1 MPLGDDL
8 SVRNTG
14 DLITTAIYNEIIASV
29 NFVLRGNMVGAIQ
42 ANFRT
47 TNIDEHW
54 LLCNGNTIGAS
65 ASGATARANADMA
78 LLYGLLWG
86 ATTNAILII
95 QNSAGTDTTRGL
107 TATADFNANKRLPLP
122 DLRGRTIIGIDGT
135 ADRIA
140 DAWANDLGGFGGL
153 STHTLTVAQ
162 MPSHSHVGTFSGS
175 INFAVAGGVGAA
187 SGSGYSNDSIGAT
200 GGSASHPNVQPS
212 MALSYLICTGV

>member
-8 SVRNTG
+8 AVRTTG

-29 NFVLRGNMVGAIQ
+29 NFMLRGNMVGAIQ

-54 LLCNGNTIGAS
+54 LICNGDTIGAS
-65 ASGATARANADMA
+65 ASGATARANVDMA

-95 QNSAGTDTTRGL
+95 QTPAGSATTRGL
-107 TATADFNANKRLPLP
+107 TATDDFIANKRMPLP
-122 DLRGRTIIGIDGT
+122 DLRGRTIIGIDGS

-140 DAWANDLGGFGGL
+140 DTWANDLGGSGGL
-153 STHTLTVAQ
+153 STHTLTTAQ
-162 MPSHSHVGTFSGS
+162 MPSHNHVGTFSGS
-175 INFAVAGGVGAA
+175 VNFAVLGGVGAA
-187 SGSGYSNDSIGAT
+187 SGSGYSNDSISST
-200 GGSASHPNVQPS
+200 GGGGAHANVQPS
-212 MALSYLICTGV
+212 FALTYLICTGV

>member
-8 SVRNTG
+8 STRTAG
-14 DLITTAIYNEIIASV
+14 TLITPAIYNEIIESI
-29 NFVLRGNMVGAIQ
+29 NFTLRGNMVGAIQ

-54 LLCNGNTIGAS
+54 LICNGNTIGS
-65 ASGATARANADMA
+65 ATSGGTARAHADMA

-86 ATTNAILII
+86 ATSNSILII

-107 TATADFNANKRLPLP
+107 TATADFNANKRMPLP
-122 DLRGRTIIGIDGT
+122 DLRGRTIIGIDGS

-140 DAWANDLGGFGGL
+140 DTWANDLGGSGGL

-162 MPSHSHVGTFSGS
+162 MPSHNHISNFFSQT
-175 INFAVAGGVGAA
+175 NFMILGGVGAA
-187 SGSGYSNDSIGAT
+187 SGTGYQQDSIANT
-200 GGSASHPNVQPS
+200 GGGASHPNVQPS
-212 MALSYLICTGV
+212 IALTYLICTGV